1 MANRGSRGTV
11 GRKNDP
17 DDFIG
22 GLTRREYQR
31 LAAKARRLALDALA
45 RKHRKE
51 FGILLD
57 EYRVEVGL
65 DPRIPSRSIPRRW
78 D

>member
-1 MANRGSRGTV
+1 MPNRGSRGTG

-31 LAAKARRLALDALA
+31 LAAKARRLAFDELG
-45 RKHRKE
+45 RRHYKE
-51 FGILLD
+51 FSKLLD
-57 EYRVEVGL
+57 EYRIEVGL
-65 DPRIPSRSIPRRW
+65 DARIPSRSIPRRLV
-78 D
+78 